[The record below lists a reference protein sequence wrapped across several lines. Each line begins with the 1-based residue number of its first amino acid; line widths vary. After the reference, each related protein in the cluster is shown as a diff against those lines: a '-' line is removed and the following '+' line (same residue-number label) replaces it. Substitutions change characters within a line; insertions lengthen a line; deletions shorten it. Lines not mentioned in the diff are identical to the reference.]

1 MKKKLIVM
9 FAVVMGISS
18 SLWLSGCGG
27 EHEHAGHDHD
37 GDHDHPH
44 ESNEGG
50 STENQLTGVLD
61 GAMETAEK
69 SAGAAVQGA
78 TEGLDQM
85 TEAAISKAQ
94 SMNYPLDTC
103 VISGEA
109 LGSMGDAV
117 DYVHQDTLIKV
128 CCDHCLPDVK
138 KDPSKYVAL
147 VKTAAAK

>member
-44 ESNEGG
+44 ESKESG
-50 STENQLTGVLD
+50 SAENQLTGVLD
-61 GAMETAEK
+61 GAMETAGK

-94 SMNYPLDTC
+94 LASATLSTK
-103 VISGEA
+103 
-109 LGSMGDAV
+109 AV
-117 DYVHQDTLIKV
+117 
-128 CCDHCLPDVK
+128 PDNW
-138 KDPSKYVAL
+138 
-147 VKTAAAK
+147 